1 VARERAC
8 EFESLYTTFHEHDHG
23 SVSGNLLRARTM
35 TKTLTHLLLKG
46 GRLIDPGGGK
56 DGVFDIRVRGGKID
70 AIGSN
75 LEQDGA
81 TVIDVK
87 DHILTPGLIDVHLHL
102 MNGLGAFGV
111 DPDIFGVGSGVTT
124 VVDAGSAGHTLLNVF
139 RSYVT
144 AHAKTR
150 VLNYINLSTLGGV
163 TGPGYSILADARL
176 IDEAKIEQAVE
187 VNRDIIVGIK
197 IMATGGALGAQGLKP
212 LERARKLGDALKLP
226 LLVHIGESWT
236 KDSAPV
242 HVGDVLKYLRA
253 GDIVTHMFTVHP
265 GGLLDGNGKLWPQV
279 RDAKESGVL
288 MDVGHGLHNL
298 NFDVARKVLD
308 QGLVP
313 DGVSTDGHRGNR
325 AGPVYDLPTTM
336 AKLMAL
342 GFSLTQV
349 IEMATTNAAT
359 LLGRS
364 NELGTLKI
372 GEPADLSVLRIEDRV
387 WQAVD
392 SQKGTIP
399 ARQAIVPVYAVRGD
413 TVYERLAI
421 ERP

>member
-1 VARERAC
+1 MTRQLSD
-8 EFESLYTTFHEHDHG
+8 FI
-23 SVSGNLLRARTM
+23 LRRGRVIDPA
-35 TKTLTHLLLKG
+35 G
-46 GRLIDPGGGK
+46 GR
-56 DGVFDIRVRGGKID
+56 DGIFDIRVRRGKHD
-70 AIGSN
+70 AIGVD
-75 LEQDGA
+75 LAPDGA

-87 DHILTPGLIDVHLHL
+87 DHLVTPGLIDVHLHL
-102 MNGLGAFGV
+102 MKGLGAFGV

-139 RSYVT
+139 RNYVT
-144 AHAKTR
+144 ASAKTR

-163 TGPGYSILADARL
+163 SGPGYSILADPRL

-187 VNRDIIVGIK
+187 ANRDIIVGIK

-236 KDSAPV
+236 KDAAPV

-279 RDAKESGVL
+279 RDAKQSGVL

-308 QGLVP
+308 QGMHP

-342 GFSLTQV
+342 GFSLNQV
-349 IEMATTNAAT
+349 IEMATINAAN
-359 LLGRS
+359 LLGRTG
-364 NELGTLKI
+364 ELGMLTL
-372 GEPADLSVLRIEDRV
+372 GHPAELSVLKLEERD
-387 WQAVD
+387 WKAVD

-399 ARQAIVPVYAVRGD
+399 AHQTITPVYAIRGEMI
-413 TVYERLAI
+413 YETIPA

>member
-1 VARERAC
+1 MNQQLAN
-8 EFESLYTTFHEHDHG
+8 F
-23 SVSGNLLRARTM
+23 
-35 TKTLTHLLLKG
+35 LLKG
-46 GRLIDPGGGK
+46 GRLIDPANGM
-56 DGVFDIRVRGGKID
+56 DGLLDIRVREGKIE
-70 AIGSN
+70 AIGGN
-75 LEQDGA
+75 LHNNGA

-87 DHILTPGLIDVHLHL
+87 DHIVTPGLIDVHLHL
-102 MNGLGAFGV
+102 MKGLGAFGV

-124 VVDAGSAGHTLLNVF
+124 VVDAGSAGHTMLNVF
-139 RSYVT
+139 RNYVT
-144 AHAKTR
+144 DAAKTR

-163 TGPGYSILADARL
+163 AGPGFSILADPRL
-176 IDEAKIEQAVE
+176 IDEAKIAQAVE
-187 VNRDIIVGIK
+187 ANRDIIVGIK

-212 LERARKLGDALKLP
+212 LERARKLGDELKIP

-236 KDSAPV
+236 QGTEPV
-242 HVGDVLKYLRA
+242 AVGDVLKYLRA

-279 RDAKESGVL
+279 RDAKASGVL

-298 NFDVARKVLD
+298 NFDVARNVLD
-308 QGLVP
+308 QGLHP

-342 GFSLTQV
+342 GFSLKQV
-349 IEMATTNAAT
+349 IEMATANAAR

-364 NELGTLKI
+364 NELGTLRI
-372 GEPADLSVLRIEDRV
+372 GAAADISVLKIEERE
-387 WQAVD
+387 WKAID
-392 SQKGTIP
+392 SQKGMIP
-399 ARQAIVPVYAVRGD
+399 AHQTITPVYAIRGD
-413 TVYERLAI
+413 MIYEPLPV

>member
-1 VARERAC
+1 MNQQQAN
-8 EFESLYTTFHEHDHG
+8 F
-23 SVSGNLLRARTM
+23 
-35 TKTLTHLLLKG
+35 LLKG
-46 GRLIDPGGGK
+46 GRLIDPAGGR
-56 DGVFDIRVRGGKID
+56 DGLLDIRVRDGKVE
-70 AIGSN
+70 AIGENLDSN
-75 LEQDGA
+75 GA
-81 TVIDVK
+81 MVIDVK
-87 DHILTPGLIDVHLHL
+87 DQIVTPGLIDVHLHL
-102 MNGLGAFGV
+102 MKGLGAFGV

-124 VVDAGSAGHTLLNVF
+124 VVDAGSAGHTMLNVF
-139 RSYVT
+139 RNYVSDN
-144 AHAKTR
+144 AKTR

-163 TGPGYSILADARL
+163 AGPGFSILADPRL
-176 IDEAKIEQAVE
+176 IDEAKIAQAVE
-187 VNRDIIVGIK
+187 ANRDIIVGIK

-212 LERARKLGDALKLP
+212 LERARKLGDELKIP

-242 HVGDVLKYLRA
+242 HVSDVLKYLRA

-308 QGLVP
+308 QGLHP

-336 AKLMAL
+336 AKLIAL
-342 GFSLTQV
+342 GFSLNQV
-349 IEMATTNAAT
+349 IEMATANAAR
-359 LLGRS
+359 LLGKT
-364 NELGTLKI
+364 NELGTLRV
-372 GEPADLSVLRIEDRV
+372 GAAADISVLRIEDRE
-387 WQAVD
+387 WKAVE

-399 ARQAIVPVYAVRGD
+399 ARQTITPVYAIRGD
-413 TVYERLAI
+413 TIYEPLPV

>member
-1 VARERAC
+1 MEKQLSN
-8 EFESLYTTFHEHDHG
+8 F
-23 SVSGNLLRARTM
+23 
-35 TKTLTHLLLKG
+35 LLKG
-46 GRLIDPGGGK
+46 GRLLDPASSR
-56 DGVFDIRVRGGKID
+56 DGLFDNRVHDGIV
-70 AIGSN
+70 AEIGADLSP
-75 LEQDGA
+75 DDA

-87 DHILTPGLIDVHLHL
+87 DLLVTPGLIDVHLHL
-102 MNGLGAFGV
+102 MKGLGAFGV

-139 RSYVT
+139 RNYVT
-144 AHAKTR
+144 NNAKTR

-163 TGPGYSILADARL
+163 TGPGYGILADPRL
-176 IDEAKIEQAVE
+176 IDEEKIEKAVE
-187 VNRDIIVGIK
+187 ANRDIIVGIK

-212 LERARKLGDALKLP
+212 LERARKLGDGLKLP
-226 LLVHIGESWT
+226 LLVHVGESWT
-236 KDSAPV
+236 KDTAPV

-265 GGLLDGNGKLWPQV
+265 GGLLDANGKLWPQV
-279 RDAKESGVL
+279 RAAKESGVL

-308 QGLVP
+308 QGLHP

-342 GFSLTQV
+342 GFSLNQV
-349 IEMATTNAAT
+349 VEMATVNAAK
-359 LLGRS
+359 LLNRTD
-364 NELGTLKI
+364 ELGFI
-372 GEPADLSVLRIEDRV
+372 RVGCPADLSVLRVNERE
-387 WQAVD
+387 WKAVD

-399 ARQAIVPVYAVRGD
+399 AHQTILPIYAIRGD
-413 TVYERLAI
+413 TIYEALI
-421 ERP
+421 VERP

>member
-1 VARERAC
+1 MDRRLKN
-8 EFESLYTTFHEHDHG
+8 FI
-23 SVSGNLLRARTM
+23 
-35 TKTLTHLLLKG
+35 LKG
-46 GRLIDPGGGK
+46 GRLIDSASGLDGQQDIHVR
-56 DGVFDIRVRGGKID
+56 DGVVA
-70 AIGSN
+70 AIGAD
-75 LEQDGA
+75 LKAEGA
-81 TVIDVK
+81 TIIDVK
-87 DHILTPGLIDVHLHL
+87 DCIVTPGLIDVHLHL

-124 VVDAGSAGHTLLNVF
+124 VVDAGSAGHSLLTVF
-139 RSYVT
+139 RNYVT
-144 AHAKTR
+144 QNAKTR
-150 VLNYINLSTLGGV
+150 VLNYVNLSTLGGV
-163 TGPGYSILADARL
+163 TGPGYSILADPRL
-176 IDEAKIEQAVE
+176 IDEDKIEKAVE
-187 VNRDIIVGIK
+187 ANRDIIVGIK
-197 IMATGGALGAQGLKP
+197 IMATGGALGAEGLKP
-212 LERARKLGDALKLP
+212 LARARKLGDNLKIP

-236 KDSAPV
+236 KDTAPV

-265 GGLLDGNGKLWPQV
+265 GGLLDPNGKLWPQV

-308 QGLVP
+308 QELFP

-342 GFSLTQV
+342 GFSLNQV
-349 IEMATTNAAT
+349 VEMATVNAAR

-364 NELGTLKI
+364 AELGFI
-372 GEPADLSVLRIEDRV
+372 RVGSPADISILRVDERE
-387 WQAVD
+387 WKAVD
-392 SQKGTIP
+392 SQKGTIQ
-399 ARQAIVPVYAVRGD
+399 ARQALVPVYAIRNE
-413 TVYERLAI
+413 TIYEPLPV

>member
-1 VARERAC
+1 MEQKSNN
-8 EFESLYTTFHEHDHG
+8 F
-23 SVSGNLLRARTM
+23 
-35 TKTLTHLLLKG
+35 LLKG
-46 GRLIDPGGGK
+46 GRLIDPAGGRNEIVDIHVR
-56 DGVFDIRVRGGKID
+56 DGRTQ
-70 AIGSN
+70 AIGAN
-75 LEQDGA
+75 VANDGA
-81 TVIDVK
+81 TIINVK
-87 DHILTPGLIDVHLHL
+87 DHIVTPGLIDVHLHL
-102 MNGLGAFGV
+102 MKGLGAFGV

-139 RSYVT
+139 RNYVT
-144 AHAKTR
+144 DNAKTR

-163 TGPGYSILADARL
+163 SGPGYSILADPRL

-187 VNRDIIVGIK
+187 ANRDIIVGIK
-197 IMATGGALGAQGLKP
+197 IMATGGALGSQGLKP
-212 LERARKLGDALKLP
+212 LERARKLGDTLKLP

-236 KDSAPV
+236 KDTAPV

-308 QGLVP
+308 QGLHP

-342 GFSLTQV
+342 GFSLNQV
-349 IEMATTNAAT
+349 IEMATANAAR
-359 LLGRS
+359 LLGRP
-364 NELGTLKI
+364 NEIGTLKI
-372 GEPADLSVLRIEDRV
+372 GDPADISVLRIEDRE
-387 WQAVD
+387 WQAID
-392 SQKGTIP
+392 SQRGTIP
-399 ARQAIVPVYAVRGD
+399 ARQAITPVYAIRGD
-413 TVYERLAI
+413 TIYEPLAV

>member
-1 VARERAC
+1 
-8 EFESLYTTFHEHDHG
+8 
-23 SVSGNLLRARTM
+23 M
-35 TKTLTHLLLKG
+35 
-46 GRLIDPGGGK
+46 IDPADGK
-56 DGVFDIRVRGGKID
+56 DGILDIHVRDGRIA

-75 LEQDGA
+75 LDHDGA

-87 DHILTPGLIDVHLHL
+87 DRIVTPGLIDVHLHL
-102 MNGLGAFGV
+102 MKGLGAFGV

-139 RSYVT
+139 RNYVT
-144 AHAKTR
+144 DNAKTR

-163 TGPGYSILADARL
+163 SGPGYSILADPRL

-187 VNRDIIVGIK
+187 ANRDIIVGIK
-197 IMATGGALGAQGLKP
+197 IMATGGALGAQGMKP

-236 KDSAPV
+236 KDTAPV
-242 HVGDVLKYLRA
+242 HVAEVLKYLRA

-298 NFDVARKVLD
+298 SFDVARKVLD
-308 QGLVP
+308 QGLHP
-313 DGVSTDGHRGNR
+313 DSVSTDGHRGNR

-342 GFSLTQV
+342 GFSLNQV
-349 IEMATTNAAT
+349 IEMATANAAK

-364 NELGTLKI
+364 AEMGSLRVGH
-372 GEPADLSVLRIEDRV
+372 PAEISVLKIEDRE
-387 WQAVD
+387 WKAID

-399 ARQAIVPVYAVRGD
+399 AHQAITPVFAVRD
-413 TVYERLAI
+413 NTIYEPLAAA
-421 ERP
+421 RP

>member
-1 VARERAC
+1 MMC
-8 EFESLYTTFHEHDHG
+8 QLSNFI
-23 SVSGNLLRARTM
+23 
-35 TKTLTHLLLKG
+35 LKG
-46 GRLIDPGGGK
+46 GRVIDPAAGR
-56 DGVFDIRVRGGKID
+56 DGILDIRVRDGKID
-70 AIGSN
+70 AIGVD
-75 LEQDGA
+75 LAIDGVA
-81 TVIDVK
+81 VIDIK
-87 DHILTPGLIDVHLHL
+87 DHIVTPGLIDVHLHL
-102 MNGLGAFGV
+102 MKGLGAFGV

-139 RSYVT
+139 RNYVT
-144 AHAKTR
+144 DNAKTR

-163 TGPGYSILADARL
+163 SGPGYSILADPRL

-187 VNRDIIVGIK
+187 ANRDIIVGIK

-212 LERARKLGDALKLP
+212 LERARKLGDVLKLP

-236 KDSAPV
+236 KDTEPV

-279 RDAKESGVL
+279 RDAKASGVL

-308 QGLVP
+308 QGLHP

-342 GFSLTQV
+342 GFSLNQV
-349 IEMATTNAAT
+349 IEMATINAAK
-359 LLGRS
+359 LLGRAGK
-364 NELGTLKI
+364 LGTLEI
-372 GEPADLSVLRIEDRV
+372 DHPAELSVLKVEERD
-387 WQAVD
+387 WKAVD

-399 ARQAIVPVYAVRGD
+399 AHQAITPVYAIRGEMIHAAMPD
-413 TVYERLAI
+413 

>member
-1 VARERAC
+1 
-8 EFESLYTTFHEHDHG
+8 
-23 SVSGNLLRARTM
+23 M
-35 TKTLTHLLLKG
+35 TKTFTDFLLKG
-46 GRLIDPGGGK
+46 GRLIDPADGK
-56 DGVFDIRVRGGKID
+56 DGILDIHVRDGRI
-70 AIGSN
+70 AAMGSN
-75 LEQDGA
+75 LDHDGA

-87 DHILTPGLIDVHLHL
+87 DRIVTPGLIDVHLHL
-102 MNGLGAFGV
+102 MKGLGAFGV

-139 RSYVT
+139 RNYVT
-144 AHAKTR
+144 DNAKTR

-163 TGPGYSILADARL
+163 SGPGYSILADPRL

-187 VNRDIIVGIK
+187 ASRDIIVGIK
-197 IMATGGALGAQGLKP
+197 IMATGGALGAQGMKP

-226 LLVHIGESWT
+226 LLVHIGETWT
-236 KDSAPV
+236 KDTAPV
-242 HVGDVLKYLRA
+242 HVAEVLKYLRA

-308 QGLVP
+308 QGLHP

-342 GFSLTQV
+342 GFSLNQV
-349 IEMATTNAAT
+349 IEMATANAAK

-364 NELGTLKI
+364 AEMGSLRVGH
-372 GEPADLSVLRIEDRV
+372 PAEISVLKIEDRE
-387 WQAVD
+387 WKAID

-399 ARQAIVPVYAVRGD
+399 AHQAITPVFAVRD
-413 TVYERLAI
+413 NTIYEPLAAA
-421 ERP
+421 RP

>member
-1 VARERAC
+1 MNQKLQNFV
-8 EFESLYTTFHEHDHG
+8 
-23 SVSGNLLRARTM
+23 
-35 TKTLTHLLLKG
+35 LKG
-46 GRLIDPGGGK
+46 ARLIDPASHRDGK
-56 DGVFDIRVRGGKID
+56 FDIRVRDGKVD
-70 AIGSN
+70 AIGPDLDNS
-75 LEQDGA
+75 DA
-81 TVIDVK
+81 IVIDVK
-87 DHILTPGLIDVHLHL
+87 DHIITPGLIDVHLHL
-102 MNGLGAFGV
+102 MKGLGAFGV

-139 RSYVT
+139 RNYVT
-144 AHAKTR
+144 DNAKTR

-163 TGPGYSILADARL
+163 SGPGYSILADPRL
-176 IDEAKIEQAVE
+176 IDEAKIAQAVE
-187 VNRDIIVGIK
+187 ANRDIIVGIK

-212 LERARKLGDALKLP
+212 LERARKLGDELKIP
-226 LLVHIGESWT
+226 LLVHIGESWSKGT
-236 KDSAPV
+236 EPV
-242 HVGDVLKYLRA
+242 AVGDVLKYLRA

-279 RDAKESGVL
+279 RDAKESGIL

-308 QGLVP
+308 QGLHP
-313 DGVSTDGHRGNR
+313 DGVSTDGHRGNRGNR

-342 GFSLTQV
+342 GFSLNQV
-349 IEMATTNAAT
+349 IEMATANAAR

-364 NELGTLKI
+364 GEFGTLKV
-372 GEPADLSVLRIEDRV
+372 GAPAEISVLKIEDRE

-399 ARQAIVPVYAVRGD
+399 AHQAITPVYAIRGG
-413 TVYERLAI
+413 TIYEPLAT

>member
-1 VARERAC
+1 
-8 EFESLYTTFHEHDHG
+8 
-23 SVSGNLLRARTM
+23 M
-35 TKTLTHLLLKG
+35 
-46 GRLIDPGGGK
+46 IDPTGAR
-56 DGVFDIRVRGGKID
+56 DDIFDIRVRGGKVD
-70 AIGSN
+70 AIGID
-75 LEQDGA
+75 LAPEGA
-81 TVIDVK
+81 TVIDAK
-87 DHILTPGLIDVHLHL
+87 NHIVTPGLIDVHLHL
-102 MNGLGAFGV
+102 MKGLGAFGV

-139 RSYVT
+139 RNYVT
-144 AHAKTR
+144 DNAKTR

-163 TGPGYSILADARL
+163 SGPGYSILADPRL

-187 VNRDIIVGIK
+187 AHRDIIVGIK

-236 KDSAPV
+236 KDTAPV

-253 GDIVTHMFTVHP
+253 GDIITHMFTVHP
-265 GGLLDGNGKLWPQV
+265 GGLLDGNGRLWPQV
-279 RDAKESGVL
+279 RDAKASGVL

-298 NFDVARKVLD
+298 NFDVARRVLD
-308 QGLVP
+308 QGLHP

-336 AKLMAL
+336 AKLIAL
-342 GFSLTQV
+342 GFSLNQV
-349 IEMATTNAAT
+349 IEMATANAAK

-364 NELGTLKI
+364 GELGALKI
-372 GEPADLSVLRIEDRV
+372 GEPAEISVLKIEERE

-399 ARQAIVPVYAVRGD
+399 AHQAIVPAYAIRGELM
-413 TVYERLAI
+413 YEAVPA

>member
-1 VARERAC
+1 MNRQ
-8 EFESLYTTFHEHDHG
+8 S
-23 SVSGNLLRARTM
+23 
-35 TKTLTHLLLKG
+35 THFVIKG
-46 GRLIDPGGGK
+46 GRLIDPANNRNGI
-56 DGVFDIRVRGGKID
+56 FDIRVRDGKVDDID
-70 AIGSN
+70 VN
-75 LEQDGA
+75 LESDGA
-81 TVIDVK
+81 TVIDAK
-87 DHILTPGLIDVHLHL
+87 DHIVTPGLIDVHLHL
-102 MNGLGAFGV
+102 MKGLGSFGV

-139 RSYVT
+139 RNYVT
-144 AHAKTR
+144 DNAKTR

-163 TGPGYSILADARL
+163 SGPGYSILADPRL

-187 VNRDIIVGIK
+187 ANRDIIVGIK

-212 LERARKLGDALKLP
+212 LERARRLGDQLKLP

-236 KDSAPV
+236 KDTAPV
-242 HVGDVLKYLRA
+242 HVGDVLKYLRT

-298 NFDVARKVLD
+298 NFDVARRVLD
-308 QGLVP
+308 QGLHP

-325 AGPVYDLPTTM
+325 AGPVYDLATTM

-342 GFSLTQV
+342 GFSLNQV
-349 IEMATTNAAT
+349 IEMATANAAK
-359 LLGRS
+359 LLGRP
-364 NELGTLKI
+364 NELGTLRV
-372 GEPADLSVLRIEDRV
+372 GEPADISILKIEDRD

-399 ARQAIVPVYAVRGD
+399 AHQAILPVYAIRGD
-413 TVYERLAI
+413 VIYEPLLV

>member
-1 VARERAC
+1 MDRRLKN
-8 EFESLYTTFHEHDHG
+8 FI
-23 SVSGNLLRARTM
+23 
-35 TKTLTHLLLKG
+35 LKG
-46 GRLIDPGGGK
+46 GRLIDSASGLDGPQDIHVR
-56 DGVFDIRVRGGKID
+56 DGVVA
-70 AIGSN
+70 AIGADLN
-75 LEQDGA
+75 ANGA
-81 TVIDVK
+81 TIVDVK
-87 DHILTPGLIDVHLHL
+87 DCIVTPGLIDVHLHL

-124 VVDAGSAGHTLLNVF
+124 VVDAGSAGHSLLTVF
-139 RSYVT
+139 RNYVT
-144 AHAKTR
+144 RNAKTR
-150 VLNYINLSTLGGV
+150 VLNYVNLSTLGGV
-163 TGPGYSILADARL
+163 TGPGYSILADPRL
-176 IDEAKIEQAVE
+176 IDEDKIEKAVE
-187 VNRDIIVGIK
+187 ANRDIIVGIK
-197 IMATGGALGAQGLKP
+197 IMATGGALGAEGLKP
-212 LERARKLGDALKLP
+212 LARARKLGDSLKIP

-236 KDSAPV
+236 KDTAPV

-265 GGLLDGNGKLWPQV
+265 GGLLDPNGKLWPQV

-308 QGLVP
+308 QELFP

-342 GFSLTQV
+342 GFSLNQV
-349 IEMATTNAAT
+349 VEMATINAAR

-364 NELGTLKI
+364 HEI
-372 GEPADLSVLRIEDRV
+372 GFVRVGQPAEISVLRLEERQ
-387 WQAVD
+387 WKAVD
-392 SQKGTIP
+392 SQKGTIQ
-399 ARQAIVPVYAVRGD
+399 ARQALVPVYAIRND
-413 TVYERLAI
+413 TIYEPLPV